1 LFFWFYYP
9 AAIEYEDR
17 KLRRIFGA
25 AWEAWSARTPAL
37 MPRLGNLAPAGAN
50 DRTWS
55 LAVSSKRNGELVF
68 VVFALICVAWVAWA
82 AFA

>member
-1 LFFWFYYP
+1 
-9 AAIEYEDR
+9 
-17 KLRRIFGA
+17 
-25 AWEAWSARTPAL
+25 
-37 MPRLGNLAPAGAN
+37 MPRLGNLAPAGAD